1 MRDLIEAT
9 TMLGQSNKRQTRRA
23 SGQPNRGNRLGA
35 KTAETKRGP
44 YKLLRV
50 SSWED
55 YVARVS
61 NPPYKSWAFR
71 GHADSRWALASTL
84 SRYLNAYVDE
94 RFWESQEARSLR
106 IFQRKAHLFLT
117 HIPAA
122 TDTFEWLA
130 LMQHHGAPTRLLDF
144 TWSPYV
150 AAFFALERAAPNA
163 AVWGLNPKKL
173 ENVTERLGEFLQDVR
188 GGPIGIG
195 EPFVLNQRLISQ
207 SGTFIVT
214 REVATPI
221 EDLVAN
227 CEDPEDMLVKFE
239 LPADRVRSTGMLELF
254 RMNITNATLFPG
266 IDGLARSLAYELEFH
281 WAHDPRKG
289 PTPAE

>member
-1 MRDLIEAT
+1 MTEKEPA
-9 TMLGQSNKRQTRRA
+9 
-23 SGQPNRGNRLGA
+23 
-35 KTAETKRGP
+35 P
-44 YKLLRV
+44 YKVLLI

-55 YVARVS
+55 YVAKVS
-61 NPPYKSWAFR
+61 SPPYNSWAFR
-71 GHADSRWALASTL
+71 GHADSTWPLASTL

-117 HIPAA
+117 HIPAT

-150 AAFFALERAAPNA
+150 AAFFALERAAPKA

-173 ENVTERLGEFLQDVR
+173 TNVTEKLGEFLQDVR

-214 REVATPI
+214 REAGTPI
-221 EDLVAN
+221 EDLVAK
-227 CEDPEDMLVKFE
+227 CEGPEDTLVKFE
-239 LPADRVRSTGMLELF
+239 LPADLVRSTGMLELF

-281 WAHDPRKG
+281 WSHNPRKG
-289 PTPAE
+289 STPAGSQQLS